1 MQTAA
6 PNPDHF
12 LARRAAAG
20 QTEAWDE
27 IIELYGGRIYN
38 LALQFAF
45 DKSEAE
51 DLTQDIFLKLYR
63 NLHQYHGEVPLVA
76 WTLRLSRNLCIDRYR
91 QSRRRPLTTTI
102 DDARPE
108 FLASSDNPQQTFQRA
123 QRLEIVRATLREM
136 SEDLAEALIL
146 RDLQGLSYEEV
157 AATLGIP
164 MGTVKTRIFRARK
177 ELARRVADRITPPTV
192 SPLAAS
198 LEAAP
203 C

>member
-1 MQTAA
+1 MQPST
-6 PNPDHF
+6 PNPDHL

-20 QTEAWDE
+20 QAEAWDE
-27 IIELYGGRIYN
+27 IIELYGGRIFN

-45 DKSEAE
+45 DRSGAE

-91 QSRRRPLTTTI
+91 QSRRRPLTTAI

-108 FLASSDNPQQTFQRA
+108 FLASTDNPQHNFQRS
-123 QRLEIVRATLREM
+123 QRLEIVRSTLREM

-157 AATLGIP
+157 AATLGVP

-177 ELARRVADRITPPTV
+177 ELARRVADRITPPPPP
-192 SPLAAS
+192 PLAAT
-198 LEAAP
+198 LEPVP